1 MSVILASQSAVRA
14 HLLKAAGVNFE
25 IVAANLDES
34 IIRDEIRR
42 TSAGGEDLAMTAA
55 RALAREKAK
64 IVSER
69 HPKAVVL
76 GVDQTL
82 SCGGKLYEKPA
93 DIDAARA
100 SLLALRGKTHQLY
113 VAISAMRGGQSL
125 WQHSETVR
133 LVMRDFSDEF
143 LEDYLKLEGPPP
155 LLSYVGAYALEGR
168 GSQLFKK
175 VEGDYFSVL
184 GIPLLPLLAFL
195 RAEGEL
201 AE

>member
-14 HLLKAAGVNFE
+14 HLLKAAGVSFE
-25 IVAANLDES
+25 IVAANLNES

-55 RALAREKAK
+55 RALAREKARL
-64 IVSER
+64 VSER

-82 SCGGKLYEKPA
+82 SCEGKLYEKPA

-100 SLLALRGKTHQLY
+100 SLLALRGKAHQLY

-143 LEDYLKLEGPPP
+143 LEDYLKSESTR
-155 LLSYVGAYALEGR
+155 LLSYVSAYALEGR

-175 VEGDYFSVL
+175 VDGDYFSVL

-201 AE
+201 VE

>member
-14 HLLKAAGVNFE
+14 HLLKAAGVSFE
-25 IVAANLDES
+25 IVAANLNES

-55 RALAREKAK
+55 RALAREKARL
-64 IVSER
+64 VSER

-82 SCGGKLYEKPA
+82 SCEGKLYEKPA

-143 LEDYLKLEGPPP
+143 LEDYLKSESTR

-175 VEGDYFSVL
+175 VDGDYFSVL

-201 AE
+201 VE